1 MPSCQSLTDVSVV
14 IGTRL
19 QQTGCNDLATLSGGL
34 NVASA
39 HVEIVSTL
47 SDFRLGNRA
56 EEAQGKRRLLYFT
69 TPFIRVRE

>member
-56 EEAQGKRRLLYFT
+56 
-69 TPFIRVRE
+69 